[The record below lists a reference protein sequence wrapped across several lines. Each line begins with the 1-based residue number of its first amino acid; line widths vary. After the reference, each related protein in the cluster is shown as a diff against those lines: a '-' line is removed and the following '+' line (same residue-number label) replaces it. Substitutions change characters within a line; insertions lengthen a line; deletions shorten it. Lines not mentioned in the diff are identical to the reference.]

1 LLNPQLFRMNAY
13 RNNQP
18 GRAAFPA
25 RDPSP
30 KPRFKPRNRPPED
43 ESRIYF
49 IALLPNAEVGKEII
63 RLKQE
68 FADHYDARKALRVL
82 PHITLQAP
90 FTAKPYLEDALC
102 TELCAFAAAEAPFEI
117 RLDGFGAIHL
127 KNRRVLFINVEKD
140 PAITALHKKLVGFL
154 RKEFGFSSMLA
165 RYGYNPHISVAMND
179 LKGREL
185 EAAWDEY
192 RDKPFEATFR
202 VNNLYIFRHTGT
214 SWEVLQK
221 CRLGLPKEG

>member
-1 LLNPQLFRMNAY
+1 MNSY

-18 GRAAFPA
+18 GRPNIPA
-25 RDPSP
+25 RNPRP

-68 FADHYDARKALRVL
+68 FAEHYDAQKALRVL
-82 PHITLQAP
+82 PHITLQVP
-90 FTAKPYLEDALC
+90 FTAKPYMEEALC
-102 TELCAFAAAEAPFEI
+102 TELAAFAAAESPFEI

-127 KNRRVLFINVEKD
+127 KNRRVLYIHVEKD
-140 PAITALHKKLVGFL
+140 AAIAALHSRLIAFL

-165 RYGYNPHISVAMND
+165 RYGYNPHISVALND
-179 LKGREL
+179 MKVREL
-185 EAAWDEY
+185 EAAWDKY
-192 RDKPFEATFR
+192 RNKPFEATFR

-221 CRLGLPKEG
+221 CRLGSPKQG